1 MPGPEQTLKTPRSTF
16 AERWKPFL
24 FVFGVSLSLFQLWS
38 VVLSTLDP
46 LLQRAIFLTWV
57 MALAFLGLRFQRS
70 AGREPPSVVEFLEG
84 TLSILAGLYYVWH
97 FARIQFRW
105 PMVDPLAS
113 WDLFF
118 GLVVFFLVLDM
129 TRRVVGWPIVV
140 IAALFAVYA
149 LAGHLVGGSFSH
161 RPFSVAEFLD
171 QMIYT
176 INGIF
181 GAPLAVAATYVYLFV
196 LFGIVLYHSG
206 AGEFFVSLAKA
217 LAAGSRG
224 GAGKVAV
231 ISCGLFGMIS
241 GSPTSDAVT
250 TGTFTIPLMK
260 RMGYRAAEAGAIV
273 AVAATGGSI
282 MPPVMGSAAFLMS
295 EFTGIPYIRIAIAA
309 AVPAIL
315 YYLGVMAQVH
325 FLALHKNMESFRE
338 EAAPGFWSLCFRNV
352 QFFIPII
359 ALVALLVQGRNPT
372 EAAAVAIVLTL
383 AVSWFRRETRMGF
396 RKIAAALEECAR
408 AAVVV
413 VAATAAAGI
422 LVGTIGMTG
431 VGGKFTGLLFQA
443 AGETLFIAL
452 LITMV
457 VCIILGMGMP
467 VPSAYILTAVVAGPA
482 LVRLGVPTLSAHLFI
497 LYFAV
502 MSAITPPVAV
512 AAFAAAGIAGA
523 SPNEIGYRAVRLG
536 IVAFI
541 VPFIFV
547 YQPELLLIGEPLA
560 VILAILT
567 AAIGVISLA
576 AGLEGWLLA
585 RAAAWERVAW
595 IVGGFLLIKPGIY
608 SDLAGL
614 VLVSIPLA
622 NQLRHKARQAKTTS
636 AVGERQEG
644 V

>member
-1 MPGPEQTLKTPRSTF
+1 MPSPDPPFEPPPF
-16 AERWKPFL
+16 AFARWWKSFL
-24 FVFGVSLSLFQLWS
+24 YVFGVGLSLFQLWS

-57 MALAFLGLRFQRS
+57 MALAFLGLRFERS
-70 AGREPPSVVEFLEG
+70 AGRESPTAAEFLAG
-84 TLSILAGLYYVWH
+84 VFSILAGLYYIWH
-97 FARIQFRW
+97 FARIQYRW
-105 PMVDPLAS
+105 PMIDPLTS

-118 GLVVFFLVLDM
+118 GLVILFLVLDV
-129 TRRVVGWPIVV
+129 TRRVIGWPIVV
-140 IAALFAVYA
+140 IAALFALYA
-149 LAGHLVGGSFSH
+149 LAGHLVAGSFSH
-161 RPFSVAEFLD
+161 RAFSVAEFLD
-171 QMIYT
+171 QMVYT
-176 INGIF
+176 INGVL

-206 AGEFFVSLAKA
+206 AGEFFISLAKA
-217 LAAGSRG
+217 LAAGARG
-224 GAGKVAV
+224 GAAKVAV

-260 RMGYRAAEAGAIV
+260 RMGYGAAEAGAIV

-325 FLALHKNMESFRE
+325 FQALRKNMESFRE
-338 EAAPGFWSLCFRNV
+338 EGTPGFWRLCLQNLP
-352 QFFIPII
+352 FFIPIG
-359 ALVALLVQGRNPT
+359 ALVVMMVQGRNPT
-372 EAAAVAIVLTL
+372 GAAAVAIVLTL

-396 RKIAAALEECAR
+396 RKIAAALEESAR

-457 VCIILGMGMP
+457 VCIVLGMGMP

-482 LVRLGVPTLSAHLFI
+482 LIRLGVPTLSAHLFI

-560 VILAILT
+560 VILAVLT

-576 AGLEGWLLA
+576 AGLEGWLLT

-614 VLVSIPLA
+614 FLVSIPLA
-622 NQLRHKARQAKTTS
+622 NQLRQRAR
-636 AVGERQEG
+636 
-644 V
+644 

>member
-1 MPGPEQTLKTPRSTF
+1 MPAAGNPAETLRSAF
-16 AERWKPFL
+16 AGRWKTVL

-46 LLQRAIFLTWV
+46 LLQRVLFLSWV
-57 MALAFLGLRFQRS
+57 LALSFLGLRFQRS
-70 AGREPPSVVEFLEG
+70 AGRELPTAAEFVEGL
-84 TLSILAGLYYVWH
+84 LAILAGLYYLYH
-97 FARIQFRW
+97 FTRIQNHW
-105 PMVDPLAS
+105 PMIDPLTV

-118 GLVVFFLVLDM
+118 GVVAFLLVLDM
-129 TRRVVGWPIVV
+129 TRRVIGWPIVV
-140 IAALFAVYA
+140 IAVLFTLYA
-149 LAGHLVGGSFSH
+149 LAGHLVPGPFSH

-171 QMIYT
+171 QMVFT

-196 LFGIVLYHSG
+196 LFGIVLFHSG
-206 AGEFFVSLAKA
+206 GGEFFISLAKA

-224 GAGKVAV
+224 GAAKVGV

-260 RMGYRAAEAGAIV
+260 RMGYRSVEAGAIV

-315 YYLGVMAQVH
+315 YYLGVMAQIH
-325 FLALHKNMESFRE
+325 FLALRKNLESFRE
-338 EAAPGFWSLCFRNV
+338 EGEPGFWQLCARNV
-352 QFFIPII
+352 HFFVPLV
-359 ALVALLVQGRNPT
+359 ALVGLLVQGRNPT
-372 EAAAVAIVLTL
+372 TAAAAAIVLTL
-383 AVSWFRRETRMGF
+383 AVSWVRRETRMGL
-396 RKIAAALEECAR
+396 RRIAAALEESAR
-408 AAVVV
+408 AAVIV
-413 VAATAAAGI
+413 VAATASAGI
-422 LVGTIGMTG
+422 LVGTMGMTG
-431 VGGKFTGLLFQA
+431 VGGKFTGLLFEA

-457 VCIILGMGMP
+457 VCILLGMGMP

-482 LVRLGVPTLSAHLFI
+482 LVRLGVPTLPAHLFI

-512 AAFAAAGIAGA
+512 AAFAAAGIANA
-523 SPNEIGYRAVRLG
+523 NPNQIGYRAVRLG

-541 VPFIFV
+541 VPFLFV

-560 VILAILT
+560 VILAIAT
-567 AAIGVISLA
+567 AVVGVIALA

-585 RAAAWERVAW
+585 QASWWERACW
-595 IVGGFLLIKPGIY
+595 ISGGLLMIAPGLY
-608 SDLAGL
+608 SDLAGIL
-614 VLVSIPLA
+614 LASIPLA
-622 NQLRHKARQAKTTS
+622 SQFRRRARATS
-636 AVGERQEG
+636 AAA
-644 V
+644 

>member
-1 MPGPEQTLKTPRSTF
+1 MPAVTKPAESTSSAF
-16 AERWKPFL
+16 AYKWKVIL
-24 FVFGVSLSLFQLWS
+24 FVLGVGLSLFQLWS
-38 VVLSTLDP
+38 VVLSTVDP
-46 LLQRAIFLTWV
+46 LLQRAIFLSWV
-57 MALAFLGLRFQRS
+57 LALAFWGLRFGRS
-70 AGREPPSVVEFLEG
+70 GGRELPSKLDLAEG
-84 TLSILAGLYYVWH
+84 LLVILAGLHYAYH
-97 FARIQFRW
+97 FTRIQNHW
-105 PMVDPLAS
+105 PMIDPLTTA
-113 WDLFF
+113 DLAV
-118 GLVVFFLVLDM
+118 GGIVFFLVLDM

-140 IAALFAVYA
+140 IAGLFTLYA
-149 LAGHLVGGSFSH
+149 LLGHVVPGSFSH
-161 RPFSVAEFLD
+161 RSFSVGEFLD
-171 QMIYT
+171 QMVFT

-206 AGEFFVSLAKA
+206 AGEFFISLAKA
-217 LAAGSRG
+217 LAAGARG
-224 GAGKVAV
+224 GAAKVAV

-260 RMGYRAAEAGAIV
+260 RMGYKAVEAGAIV

-295 EFTGIPYIRIAIAA
+295 EFTGIRYIRIAIAA

-325 FLALHKNMESFRE
+325 FQALRKNVGGLRGEDE
-338 EAAPGFWSLCFRNV
+338 PGFWSLCVRNL
-352 QFFIPII
+352 QFFIPLGV
-359 ALVALLVQGRNPT
+359 LVVMMVQGQNPT
-372 EAAAVAIVLTL
+372 HAAAVAIMLTL
-383 AVSWFRRETRMGF
+383 AVSWVRRETRMGL
-396 RKIAAALEECAR
+396 RKIAMALEESAR

-422 LVGTIGMTG
+422 LVGTMGMTG
-431 VGGKFTGLLFQA
+431 VGGKFTGLLFEA

-457 VCIILGMGMP
+457 VCIVLGMGMP
-467 VPSAYILTAVVAGPA
+467 VPSAYILTAVVAAPA
-482 LVRLGVPTLSAHLFI
+482 LVRLGVPTLPAHLFI

-523 SPNEIGYRAVRLG
+523 NPNQIGYRAVRLG

-541 VPFIFV
+541 VPFLFV

-560 VILAILT
+560 VALAIPT
-567 AAIGVISLA
+567 AALGVIALA
-576 AGLEGWLLA
+576 AGLEGWLLMQ
-585 RAAAWERVAW
+585 AAWWERVLLAGGGLLM
-595 IVGGFLLIKPGIY
+595 IVPGFY
-608 SDLAGL
+608 TDVAGL
-614 VLVSIPLA
+614 VLAAIPLVHQWRQGGGA
-622 NQLRHKARQAKTTS
+622 VTAALR
-636 AVGERQEG
+636 
-644 V
+644 